1 MTEEM
6 NDRESDLHVISAL
19 APSPNEMTVMI
30 MKMNDSMSNRRKS
43 ITNGTTRYQ
52 NKETYFRIPYTR
64 TNVLGI
70 YVKKG
75 IKKENKRV
83 SDFGETEVALIDENE
98 CVENEMTIKEF
109 LKEKGIV
116 GKYWL
121 VVVDYHN

>member
-52 NKETYFRIPYTR
+52 REETYFRIPYTR
-64 TNVLGI
+64 TNVLDI

-83 SDFGETEVALIDENE
+83 KIYRIAR
-98 CVENEMTIKEF
+98 
-109 LKEKGIV
+109 
-116 GKYWL
+116 
-121 VVVDYHN
+121 

>member
-30 MKMNDSMSNRRKS
+30 MKMNDRSMSNRRKS

-52 NKETYFRIPYTR
+52 KEETYFRIPYTR
-64 TNVLGI
+64 TNVLDI

-83 SDFGETEVALIDENE
+83 KIAE
-98 CVENEMTIKEF
+98 
-109 LKEKGIV
+109 
-116 GKYWL
+116 
-121 VVVDYHN
+121 